1 MAENQQPRGRAH
13 SCCGNGGPGKSW
25 KCPNPTFPRFPPPLE
40 IPHKTRDSHIPTAP
54 ATADRFHTQQRKAA
68 KIEEFYRFSLRTH
81 FTRRFRPGLLRMVAG
96 FAEVADG
103 KNLLIVKN
111 EENRCWFCPVHS
123 R

>member
-13 SCCGNGGPGKSW
+13 SRCGNGGPGKSW

-68 KIEEFYRFSLRTH
+68 KIEEFYRFSLRTLFRH
-81 FTRRFRPGLLRMVAG
+81 SMEFGATAELIDMTTLPGRFVIPFPSQHILT
-96 FAEVADG
+96 DG
-103 KNLLIVKN
+103 EYK
-111 EENRCWFCPVHS
+111 
-123 R
+123 

>member
-68 KIEEFYRFSLRTH
+68 KIEEFYRFSLRTQQRGA
-81 FTRRFRPGLLRMVAG
+81 TPKLAPARASIWPSETASTD
-96 FAEVADG
+96 A
-103 KNLLIVKN
+103 
-111 EENRCWFCPVHS
+111 
-123 R
+123 

>member
-25 KCPNPTFPRFPPPLE
+25 KCPNPTFPRFPPPLK

-68 KIEEFYRFSLRTH
+68 KIEEFYRFSPRTLKSC
-81 FTRRFRPGLLRMVAG
+81 TTWRNTQ
-96 FAEVADG
+96 ADSTFLCLPRG
-103 KNLLIVKN
+103 T
-111 EENRCWFCPVHS
+111 PPH
-123 R
+123 

>member
-68 KIEEFYRFSLRTH
+68 KIEEFYRFSLRTQQVPPASVVC
-81 FTRRFRPGLLRMVAG
+81 RCLRWSVPEA
-96 FAEVADG
+96 
-103 KNLLIVKN
+103 
-111 EENRCWFCPVHS
+111 R
-123 R
+123 

>member
-68 KIEEFYRFSLRTH
+68 KIEEFYRFSLRTI
-81 FTRRFRPGLLRMVAG
+81 FTSASGAAVSG
-96 FAEVADG
+96 IHTTGGYV
-103 KNLLIVKN
+103 
-111 EENRCWFCPVHS
+111 PVHTD
-123 R
+123 RVQGKMAC